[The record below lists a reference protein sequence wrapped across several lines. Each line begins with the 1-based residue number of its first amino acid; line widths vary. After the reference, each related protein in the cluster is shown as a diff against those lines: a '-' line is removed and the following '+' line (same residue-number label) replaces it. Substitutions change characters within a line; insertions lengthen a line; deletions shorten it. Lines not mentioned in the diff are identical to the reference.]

1 MLYLFQGLIYKGT
14 IHGPAGP
21 IFTGQSKEASKSA
34 RRLNGRLYELVVFEG
49 IMEEEDAK
57 DLLDRRDLLA
67 VWVVS
72 DILINPKLEEDYLD

>member
-1 MLYLFQGLIYKGT
+1 MS
-14 IHGPAGP
+14 
-21 IFTGQSKEASKSA
+21 TGQSKEASKSD

-57 DLLDRRDLLA
+57 DPLLA

-72 DILINPKLEEDYLD
+72 DIFFIRTLRRITWTDIFRWVGSTIN